1 MQSHNAYHDP
11 SYSSP
16 AAYNNGGAATLAG
29 SAEPYIHP
37 TIPLGLPHVVQFV
50 EASIHHLPM
59 SVRFVGDR
67 LSRYANAKGEVSM
80 AASFLCR
87 ITGLGSR
94 NTADHHLRLIE
105 SLGVLE
111 KKPGQGGM
119 DRKSNTYVFQGE
131 DRNWKP
137 LPTERPG
144 TDPWV
149 ALARSRRENEAL
161 RGEIEELQAELARL
175 MNGATIAHPG
185 VTDGDGVPHP
195 EQSSHSYETAGPV
208 RSSEE
213 SGAIAHSELSNG
225 PETAP
230 PQEASHS
237 YETAGPV
244 RSSEESGAI
253 AHSELS
259 NGPETAPSQD
269 ASHSYETA
277 GPVRSSEESGAI
289 AHSELSNG
297 PDTIP
302 PQEASHSYETAGP
315 VRSSEESGPIA
326 HSELSNGPETAPTQ
340 DASHSYETADPG
352 GSPRESGPIAHS
364 ELSNGP
370 ETAPTQ
376 EASHSYET
384 ADPGGSPG
392 ESGAIAHS
400 ELSNGPD
407 TGQEYLSRRGRV
419 EALVME
425 HRGYYDR
432 RFRGGVLSAVH
443 HFSLNS
449 ENEDDLL
456 RQVNVLRAGQEPG
469 PSGAGAAQGPGKS
482 TPPRGTTDG
491 IRPQGG
497 GVLPGLRQPL
507 HHVQR
512 GGTVPRLHRP
522 PAAGE

>member
-16 AAYNNGGAATLAG
+16 AAYNNGAAATLAG

-50 EASIHHLPM
+50 EASIHHL

-105 SLGVLE
+105 SLGVME
-111 KKPGQGGM
+111 KRPGKGGM
-119 DRKSNTYVFQGE
+119 DRKSNTYVFLGE
-131 DRNWKP
+131 YRNWKP

-161 RGEIEELQAELARL
+161 RSEIEELQAELARL
-175 MNGATIAHPG
+175 MNGAPIAHPG

-195 EQSSHSYETAGPV
+195 EQSSHSYET
-208 RSSEE
+208 S
-213 SGAIAHSELSNG
+213 
-225 PETAP
+225 
-230 PQEASHS
+230 
-237 YETAGPV
+237 GPV

-269 ASHSYETA
+269 ASHSYETSDP
-277 GPVRSSEESGAI
+277 GGSPGESGAI

-297 PDTIP
+297 QETIP

-315 VRSSEESGPIA
+315 GGSPGESGAIA

-340 DASHSYETADPG
+340 DASHSYETSDLG
-352 GSPRESGPIAHS
+352 GSPKEPGP
-364 ELSNGP
+364 
-370 ETAPTQ
+370 
-376 EASHSYET
+376 
-384 ADPGGSPG
+384 
-392 ESGAIAHS
+392 IAHS

-407 TGQEYLSRRGRV
+407 TGQQYLSRRGRV

-425 HRGYYDR
+425 HRSYYDR
-432 RFRGGVLSAVH
+432 RFRGGALSAIH

-469 PSGAGAAQGPGKS
+469 SSGAGAAQDPERP
-482 TPPRGTTDG
+482 PPRQEPLTESGRREVEYCTDCGSPYTTFN
-491 IRPQGG
+491 
-497 GVLPGLRQPL
+497 
-507 HHVQR
+507 
-512 GGTVPRLHRP
+512 
-522 PAAGE
+522 GEERCPDCTGRRRRESEA

>member
-16 AAYNNGGAATLAG
+16 AAYNNGAAATLAG
-29 SAEPYIHP
+29 SSEPYIHP

-105 SLGVLE
+105 SLGVME
-111 KKPGQGGM
+111 KRPGKGGM
-119 DRKSNTYVFQGE
+119 DRKSNTYVFQGA
-131 DRNWKP
+131 DRSWKP

-185 VTDGDGVPHP
+185 VTDGGGVPHP

-230 PQEASHS
+230 
-237 YETAGPV
+237 T
-244 RSSEESGAI
+244 
-253 AHSELS
+253 
-259 NGPETAPSQD
+259 QD

-277 GPVRSSEESGAI
+277 DPVRSSEESGAI

-315 VRSSEESGPIA
+315 VRSSEESGAIAHSELSNGPDTIPPQETSHSYETAGPVRSSEESGAIA
-326 HSELSNGPETAPTQ
+326 HSELSNGPETAP
-340 DASHSYETADPG
+340 P
-352 GSPRESGPIAHS
+352 
-364 ELSNGP
+364 
-370 ETAPTQ
+370 Q

-469 PSGAGAAQGPGKS
+469 PSGAGAAQGAEGP
-482 TPPRGTTDG
+482 PPREEPLTESGRREVEYCPDCGSPYTTFNGEERCPDCT
-491 IRPQGG
+491 
-497 GVLPGLRQPL
+497 GLR
-507 HHVQR
+507 R
-512 GGTVPRLHRP
+512 RESE
-522 PAAGE
+522 A

>member
-16 AAYNNGGAATLAG
+16 AAYNNGAATLAG

-105 SLGVLE
+105 SLGVME
-111 KKPGQGGM
+111 KRPGKGGM
-119 DRKSNTYVFQGE
+119 DRKSNTYVFQGA

-161 RGEIEELQAELARL
+161 RSEIEELQAELARL
-175 MNGATIAHPG
+175 MNRATIAHPG

-195 EQSSHSYETAGPV
+195 EQSSHSYETAGPGG
-208 RSSEE
+208 SPGE

-225 PETAP
+225 SETAP

-237 YETAGPV
+237 YETAGPGG
-244 RSSEESGAI
+244 SPGESGAI

-259 NGPETAPSQD
+259 NGSETAP
-269 ASHSYETA
+269 
-277 GPVRSSEESGAI
+277 P
-289 AHSELSNG
+289 
-297 PDTIP
+297 
-302 PQEASHSYETAGP
+302 
-315 VRSSEESGPIA
+315 
-326 HSELSNGPETAPTQ
+326 
-340 DASHSYETADPG
+340 
-352 GSPRESGPIAHS
+352 
-364 ELSNGP
+364 
-370 ETAPTQ
+370 Q

-400 ELSNGPD
+400 ELSNGPETAPTQDASHSYETADSGGSPGESGPIAHSELSNGPETAPTQDASHSYETADSGGSPGESGPIAHSELSNGPD
-407 TGQEYLSRRGRV
+407 TGQQYLARRGRV

-456 RQVNVLRAGQEPG
+456 RQVNVLRAGQEPS
-469 PSGAGAAQGPGKS
+469 PSGAGAAQDPERA
-482 TPPRGTTDG
+482 PPREEPLTESGRREVEYCPDCGSPYTTFN
-491 IRPQGG
+491 
-497 GVLPGLRQPL
+497 
-507 HHVQR
+507 
-512 GGTVPRLHRP
+512 
-522 PAAGE
+522 GEERCPDCTGRRRRESEA